1 MADIKKTRRRFT
13 VILAILLGIDLFA
26 VGVLVSPI
34 GRASRAGQQQYTQ
47 QQLSELWKD
56 LQTRNRELLPGRNI
70 DQKIAET
77 RQQVTEFYA
86 NRLPG
91 SYSSI
96 AEQLGRVATANN
108 VKIATSSYKDEE
120 TEQPG
125 LQRIQIQTAI
135 TGDYA
140 QAVKFINAL
149 ERDRMFFIIDGV
161 SLAQTQGGMVHL
173 NVQIETYMK
182 SA

>member
-1 MADIKKTRRRFT
+1 MADIKQTRRRFT
-13 VILAILLGIDLFA
+13 IVVTVLLSLDLLAVALLL
-26 VGVLVSPI
+26 SPI
-34 GRASRAGQQQYTQ
+34 GRAARAGQKQYTQ
-47 QQLSELWKD
+47 QQLNELWKD
-56 LQTRNRELLPGRNI
+56 LQARNRELLPGRNI

-77 RQQVTEFYA
+77 RQQVTDFYA

-91 SYSSI
+91 TYSSI
-96 AEQLGRVATANN
+96 AEQVGRVAAENN
-108 VKIATSSYKDEE
+108 VKITTSSYKSEE
-120 TEQPG
+120 SDQPG

-140 QAVKFINAL
+140 QAIRFINAL
-149 ERDRMFFIIDGV
+149 EREKMFFIIDGV
-161 SLAQTQGGMVHL
+161 SLAQAQGGMVRL